1 MFELAMHYGEGHV
14 LLKDIASAQ
23 EISEKY
29 LGNLIIPL
37 KGAGFINSV
46 QGARGGYY
54 LARKPEEVTLLELV
68 HLLEGNISII
78 DCIDDQSACAREA
91 VCPTREAWGGLQ
103 KVINGYLETIT
114 LADLVES
121 FRKRQSKEHMYFI

>member
-1 MFELAMHYGEGHV
+1 M
-14 LLKDIASAQ
+14 
-23 EISEKY
+23 
-29 LGNLIIPL
+29 
-37 KGAGFINSV
+37 
-46 QGARGGYY
+46 
-54 LARKPEEVTLLELV
+54 

-78 DCIDDQSACAREA
+78 DCIDDQSACDREA

-121 FRKRQSKEHMYFI
+121 FRKRQTKEHMYFI